1 MPSLGSVIQAP
12 QPTDGIRTAT
22 VVVAE
27 SIAPAGIALLEAHHV
42 VVIAVGRTRQELLEA
57 LADADALIVRSATK
71 VDEDLIASAPRLKV
85 IGRAG
90 IGVDNIDLDA
100 ATRAGA
106 LVVNAP
112 DANTISAAE
121 HTMALLLAQARQVP
135 RADAALR
142 GGSWNRNEFRG
153 VELHGKTLGVIGLGR
168 IGTLV
173 AERAAAFGM
182 EILAFDPYIGEE
194 HAGRLGVELADLD
207 GVLSRSDFVT
217 VHIPRTKDT
226 EGLIGAE
233 ALALMKPD
241 ARLINVARGGL
252 VDEAALAEAV
262 RSNSIGG
269 AAVDVFEHEPVTSSP
284 LFALDAVVVT
294 PHLGASTAEA
304 QDKAGVSVAQSVID
318 ALAGELVPAALNVD
332 LGPDV
337 SPGVRPFLPLAES
350 LGRIFVSFAQGLP
363 EELTVS
369 AEGRIAD
376 SPVRPLALGALKGA
390 LQGVSEER
398 VSYVNAPLL
407 AEARGLTVRE
417 ESSGRS
423 ATYRSLVRLTGIVD
437 GVSRSVAGTI
447 MAGKGAVLL
456 EVDAHDL
463 ELPITDHMLLIVND
477 DVPGMIGRIGTYLG
491 EISVNIAEMAVGHDG
506 SGSAMMGICIDVALS
521 VDSLAEIIDFE
532 RIAVARYIDLT

>member
-1 MPSLGSVIQAP
+1 M
-12 QPTDGIRTAT
+12 RTTT

-42 VVIAVGRTRQELLEA
+42 VVDAVGLARQELLEA

-142 GGSWNRNEFRG
+142 GGTWNRSEFRG

-182 EILAFDPYIGEE
+182 EVLAFDPYIGEE
-194 HAGRLGVELADLD
+194 HAARLGVELADLD

-252 VDEAALAEAV
+252 VDEDALAEAV
-262 RSNSIGG
+262 RSKRIGG

-304 QDKAGVSVAQSVID
+304 QDKAGVSVAQSVMD
-318 ALAGELVPAALNVD
+318 ALAGELVPASLNVD

-350 LGRIFVSFAQGLP
+350 LGRIFVSFAHGLP

-390 LQGVSEER
+390 LQGVSEKR

-407 AEARGLTVRE
+407 AEARCLTVRE
-417 ESSGRS
+417 ESTGRS
-423 ATYRSLVRLTGIVD
+423 AVYRSLVRLTGIVD

-456 EVDAHDL
+456 EVDAHYL
-463 ELPITDHMLLIVND
+463 ELPIMDHMLLIFND

-491 EISVNIAEMAVGHDG
+491 EIAVNIAEMAVGRDG
-506 SGSAMMGICIDVALS
+506 SGSAMMGICIDGALS
-521 VDSLAEIIDFE
+521 ADSLAEIIDFE
-532 RIAVARYIDLT
+532 RVAGARYIDLT